1 MGCDLIRSCDHLCL
15 GASTTKPCIFD
26 VHFFPVLL
34 RRPGGHGGGS
44 RVYFSPLRGNAWK
57 PRSWENMG
65 QVQKLWLLTAIIYEK
80 DETWFKIWT
89 SSAKISM
96 FPKIFQK
103 KMSIS
108 SIVLSPEVLFS
119 SAQFRTLAY
128 RHIDWDVASSY
139 HSSQHLDHQSASSWD
154 L

>member
-1 MGCDLIRSCDHLCL
+1 LDLFFLDVCQPFKGVKIKKKGKTAKLLKKWIEMGCDLIRSCDHLCL

-80 DETWFKIWT
+80 DET
-89 SSAKISM
+89 
-96 FPKIFQK
+96 
-103 KMSIS
+103 
-108 SIVLSPEVLFS
+108 
-119 SAQFRTLAY
+119 
-128 RHIDWDVASSY
+128 
-139 HSSQHLDHQSASSWD
+139 
-154 L
+154 